1 MSIPPKE
8 LVKGSKWPI
17 NGDSV
22 ETKRSLS
29 HKFNNE
35 ASIGGKK
42 MTVAMNHWDGKSDG
56 KKAFHR

>member
-17 NGDSV
+17 NGDSL

-35 ASIGGKK
+35 ASIGEKK
-42 MTVAMNHWDGKSDG
+42 NDCGHEPLGRQK
-56 KKAFHR
+56 